1 MGVGYV
7 RVPMLRLDFLGHC
20 DVAELLMLAASILVV
35 VTILVAI

>member
-1 MGVGYV
+1 
-7 RVPMLRLDFLGHC
+7 MLRLDFLGHC